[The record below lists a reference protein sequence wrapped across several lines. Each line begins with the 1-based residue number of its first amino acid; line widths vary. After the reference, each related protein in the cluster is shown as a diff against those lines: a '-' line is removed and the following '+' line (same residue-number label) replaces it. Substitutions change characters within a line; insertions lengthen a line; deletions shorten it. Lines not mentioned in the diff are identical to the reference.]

1 MSHWGGGEGVTEV
14 TWLTRANNELF
25 DIFPI
30 MNNDVNKI
38 STLAGL
44 VTLTQGSICS

>member
-1 MSHWGGGEGVTEV
+1 MGGGGGGHWGYLVNKG
-14 TWLTRANNELF
+14 LTMNLF

-44 VTLTQGSICS
+44 VTLTQGSTYS